1 MQVTPQQLI
10 NDAPMSPAQII
21 ITFLGVFLF
30 ALDGFDVMAI
40 SFAAPGIAN
49 EWGIDRA
56 ALGIVLS
63 MELIGMSVGSILIGG
78 LADKYG
84 RRTTIFG
91 CLLIMGSGMGF
102 TAMAHDVFTLSVLRF
117 ITGIGIGGL
126 LPAVAAVV
134 PEFANNKRRAML
146 VSFAASGFS
155 LGSVLGGAVVTQLLQ
170 EYTWRSIFVFG
181 SVATF
186 AAIPIV
192 YFLLPESIA
201 FLAQS
206 RRTNAL
212 AQINA
217 VLQRL
222 RLSAVTELPPVES
235 SSTGENDQ
243 SWLNLFKGDHLLS
256 TICLSL
262 CYLGHMMTFYF
273 IIKWAPKIVVD
284 MGYPAAQA
292 GGVLIWASVGGFLGS
307 LIFGTFTRWI
317 TPKNLTHIML
327 VMSIVSV
334 IAFGNAGDDINTLSI
349 IAFIAGLFTTSAVAG
364 FYTLMAEA
372 FSTQVR
378 ASGTGFVIG
387 VGRSGAALSPI
398 VAGFLFVAGSGLSTV
413 AVLMACGSVL
423 AIGAI
428 IVMTHRRRAATSTVA
443 KF

>member
-1 MQVTPQQLI
+1 MSKTPQQQI
-10 NDAPMSPAQII
+10 NAAPMSPAQILV
-21 ITFLGVFLF
+21 TLLGVFLF

-40 SFAAPGIAN
+40 SFAAPGIAT

-84 RRTTIFG
+84 RRQAIFG
-91 CLLIMGSGMGF
+91 CLLIMGVGMGL
-102 TAMAHDVFTLSVLRF
+102 TATANSVYSLSLLRF

-126 LPAVAAVV
+126 LPAVAAIV
-134 PEFANNKRRAML
+134 PEFANDKRRAML

-155 LGSVLGGAVVTQLLQ
+155 LGTVLGGMAVTQLLQ

-181 SVATF
+181 ASATLV
-186 AAIPIV
+186 AIPLV

-201 FLAQS
+201 YLTQS
-206 RRTNAL
+206 RRSDAL
-212 AQINA
+212 QRVNE
-217 VLQRL
+217 VLGRL
-222 RLSAVTELPPVES
+222 RLQAVDALPVLEKKEEES
-235 SSTGENDQ
+235 GI
-243 SWLNLFKGDHLLS
+243 SWLNLFKGEHLLA
-256 TICLSL
+256 TICLAL

-273 IIKWAPKIVVD
+273 IVKWTPKIVVD

-292 GGVLIWASVGGFLGS
+292 GQVLIWASVGGFLGS
-307 LIFGTFTRWI
+307 LLFGTFSRWVS
-317 TPKNLTHIML
+317 PKNLTYVML

-334 IAFGNAGDDINTLSI
+334 IAFGNAGNEIGTLSI
-349 IAFIAGLFTTSAVAG
+349 IAFVAGLFTTSAVAG
-364 FYTLMAEA
+364 FYTLMADA
-372 FSTQVR
+372 FSTDVR

-398 VAGFLFVAGSGLSTV
+398 VAGVLFAAGSGLSTV
-413 AVLMACGSVL
+413 AFLMACGSVL
-423 AIGAI
+423 AIVAI
-428 IVMTHRRRAATSTVA
+428 TVLASRQRQQATLAA